1 MMVPIL
7 LRTSHTP
14 MIISVLNQKGGVGKT
29 TLSINLASAFAL
41 SGGKTLLIDAD
52 PQSSAL
58 DWQAS
63 RQGESLFPVVG
74 MARATL
80 HKDVP
85 GFGSQNTHVVI
96 DGPPRVN
103 DLARSAIMA
112 SDLVIIPVQP
122 SPYDIWAADEI
133 VKLIQEAMIYKPDLK
148 ARFVVNRLVSN
159 TAIGR
164 EVADA
169 LKDYPFEVF
178 NTAITQR
185 VVFAES
191 AAAGLSVL
199 EFAAKGPAALEIKS
213 LVSEIEAVLA

>member
-1 MMVPIL
+1 
-7 LRTSHTP
+7 

-41 SGGKTLLIDAD
+41 AGESTLLIDAD

-63 RQGESLFPVVG
+63 REGDTLFPVVG

-85 GFGSQNTHVVI
+85 GLQSQHQKVVI

-103 DLARSAIMA
+103 DLAKSAILA
-112 SDLVIIPVQP
+112 SDLIIIPVQP

-133 VKLIQEAMIYKPDLK
+133 VKLIEESMMFKPELK
-148 ARFVVNRLVSN
+148 ARFVVNRLVSK

-164 EVADA
+164 EVAAA
-169 LKDYPFEVF
+169 LKDYPFQVF
-178 NTAITQR
+178 ETAITQR

-191 AAAGLSVL
+191 AAAGISVM
-199 EFAAKGPAALEIKS
+199 EFAPKGPAALEIQA
-213 LVSEIEAVLA
+213 LVQEIERI

>member
-1 MMVPIL
+1 
-7 LRTSHTP
+7 
-14 MIISVLNQKGGVGKT
+14 
-29 TLSINLASAFAL
+29 
-41 SGGKTLLIDAD
+41 
-52 PQSSAL
+52 
-58 DWQAS
+58 
-63 RQGESLFPVVG
+63 

-85 GFGSQNTHVVI
+85 GLGSQNSHVVI

-133 VKLIQEAMIYKPDLK
+133 VKLIQEAMIYKSDLK

-178 NTAITQR
+178 KTAITQR

-199 EFAAKGPAALEIKS
+199 EFAPKGPAALEVLS
-213 LVSEIEAVLA
+213 LVSEIEAALV